1 MAYPATVRTIEAE
14 LARLA
19 EEHPSLCTRTIAP
32 NRTHEGRS
40 VSYVTIG
47 AAAGGRPVLLTGGVH
62 AREWAPPDALLSM
75 LDRLLRAY
83 AEGTDFVM
91 PAFTDT
97 LPVRDIEY
105 AQASIAAGDVKRIVE
120 RLELNVL
127 ALANPDGRAFSQS
140 SAANALWRKN
150 RRPPRP
156 GSTCVGVDLNRNHDI
171 AWDFE
176 RYYDDAGDVAV
187 SASKDPCDPQ
197 VYIGPAAASEPE
209 SRTIGDLLRERRI
222 EFYVDVHSFSR
233 KILFPWGM
241 DDNQVRD
248 REQNFRNPAWDG
260 RRDGGPG
267 GRYGEFI
274 PSALLDEHVR
284 IGRAMREAILAHAGG
299 DPRARARSEYDVEPG
314 LALYPTTGTSADY
327 AASLQFA
334 PHPPARRVIAYTLEI
349 GSDADGEGGFQPV
362 PAIYPKIEREVHL
375 ALMAFLLAAALSPP
389 RPRAERGVRPRR
401 PRRAGGAGSRASRAA
416 GGARSAP
423 SR

>member
-1 MAYPATVRTIEAE
+1 MAYPAGVRAIEAE
-14 LARLA
+14 LGRLA
-19 EEHPSLCTRTIAP
+19 ADHPRLCTRTIAP
-32 NRTHEGRS
+32 NRTHGGRS

-47 AAAGGRPVLLTGGVH
+47 AREGGRPVLLTGGAH

-83 AEGTDFVM
+83 EDATDLVIPGFADTA
-91 PAFTDT
+91 PA
-97 LPVRDIEY
+97 RDIVY
-105 AQASIAAGDVKRIVE
+105 PQTTIAAADVKRVVE

-127 ALANPDGRAFSQS
+127 ALINPDGRDFAQS
-140 SAANALWRKN
+140 AVANAMWRKN
-150 RRPPRP
+150 RRPARP
-156 GSTCVGVDLNRNHDI
+156 GSTCVGVDLNRNYDI

-209 SRTIGDLLRERRI
+209 SRTVAAILRERRI

-233 KILFPWGM
+233 KILYPWGM

-248 REQNFRNPAWDG
+248 REQSFRNPVWDG
-260 RRDGGPG
+260 RRDGAPG

-274 PSALLDEHVR
+274 PAGLRDEHVR
-284 IGRAMREAILAHAGG
+284 IGNAMHDAILAAAGS
-299 DPRARARSEYDVEPG
+299 DERARARSMYDVEPG
-314 LALYPTTGTSADY
+314 LALYPTTGTASDY
-327 AASLQFA
+327 AASLQFV
-334 PHPPARRVIAYTLEI
+334 PDPPVQRVISYTLEI

-375 ALMAFLLAAALSPP
+375 ALLAFLLAAAS
-389 RPRAERGVRPRR
+389 
-401 PRRAGGAGSRASRAA
+401 
-416 GGARSAP
+416 
-423 SR
+423 